1 MNVTAAAIRNNRVTF
16 LTLLVILLAGF
27 SAYRALPRAEDPGF
41 TIRTALVRTYFP
53 GASPERVE
61 LLVTDK
67 LEKRIQ
73 EMPEVDFLSSES
85 RTGVS
90 YLFVNIQSR
99 YTEMRP
105 IWDALRRKVDAAHA
119 DLPDGVIGPFVDDE
133 FGDVFP
139 VMVTLTGDGFDYAE
153 LREIADEVR
162 DELLLKS
169 QIAKVAIYGAQE
181 ERIFVEYNNA
191 RLSELGLSPG
201 QLKNI
206 LESRNIIIPGGSVLL
221 EREQFALEP
230 SGNFES
236 IEDLKRTLIQV
247 PGRPEVVYLE
257 DLASVTRG
265 YVDPPTSRMHF
276 DGTRCLGLSVS
287 MRAGGNVIELGE
299 QVDAVV
305 NEARS
310 DYPIGIDFEVP
321 IFQPKFVDEQVRGFV
336 GNLFQAM
343 GIVLLVMLVSLGPR
357 TGLVVAALIPTT
369 MLLTLLIMQTMHIGL
384 DQISIAALIIA
395 LGMLVDN
402 AIVMSESIM
411 VQIAA
416 GKDRFQAAVDS
427 ANELRIPLL
436 TSSLTTSAAF
446 LPIFLAESETGEYTA
461 SLFKVVTIAL
471 LASWVLSLTMMP
483 LLCMLFIKV
492 KVSAEAQ
499 SFDTRFYR
507 AYRGFLVAVVRRRVL
522 SLLIVAGV
530 FVLSVLG
537 MRFVPA
543 IFFPDSDSP
552 KMLGGLDLPVGTPLA
567 RAEEVAFGIERFLQG
582 ELVGS
587 GASGSDASNDAEGL
601 LSWTTYVGQGG
612 GPRYRLSYNPAQA
625 GPEHISMIFTATGRE
640 YIAGLIPRLEAFCA
654 ETYPELVASFQA
666 EALGP
671 PVESPI
677 QVRVSGR
684 DAETLFAV
692 VDRVKERLAEFPAAI
707 NVDDDWGPRVKK
719 IRVEVNQARAR
730 RAGVTSQDVAIS
742 LQSGLSGIQTTE
754 FREGDEIIP
763 IVLRSV
769 AADRQDPGKLESLN
783 VFVQATGASVPLKQ
797 IADVLIE
804 WEPSKILRRQRLETV
819 TVECD
824 LARGVT
830 AADVNA
836 ELVPW
841 LEADAATWPRGY
853 SYELGGEAESSAKA
867 NQAIGA
873 KLPIAGFLILLLL
886 VAQFNSVRRTVIIF
900 TTIPLGMIGVT
911 IGLLV
916 ARSSFG
922 FMTLLGVI
930 SLAGIIINNAIVLL
944 DRIRIEIDENGLD
957 PASAVIESAQQRLR
971 PILLTTAT
979 TVGGLLPLWF
989 AGGPMWQPMAVAII
1003 FGLTFATALTLC
1015 VVPLLYSL
1023 FFRVSFKS
1031 YRYGGR

>member
-16 LTLLVILLAGF
+16 LTLLVILMAGF
-27 SAYRALPRAEDPGF
+27 GAYRALPRAEDPGF

-105 IWDALRRKVDAAHA
+105 IWDSLRRKVDAAGA

-206 LESRNIIIPGGSVLL
+206 LESRNIIIPGGSIILD
-221 EREQFALEP
+221 REQIALEP

-236 IEDLKRTLIQV
+236 IDDLKRTIIQV

-257 DLASVTRG
+257 DLATVTRG
-265 YVDPPTSRMHF
+265 YVDPPTSRMHA
-276 DGTRCLGLSVS
+276 DGTPCLGLSVS
-287 MRAGGNVIELGE
+287 MRSGGNVIELGE
-299 QVDAVV
+299 QVEAVV

-310 DYPIGIDFEVP
+310 EYPIGIEFEVP

-343 GIVLLVMLVSLGPR
+343 AIVLLVMLVSLGPR

-369 MLLTLLIMQTMHIGL
+369 MLLTLLLMQTMHIGL

-492 KVSAEAQ
+492 KVSSEAQ
-499 SFDTRFYR
+499 SFDSRFYR
-507 AYRGFLVAVVRRRVL
+507 AYRGFLVMVVRRRFV
-522 SLLIVAGV
+522 SLLVVAGV
-530 FVLSVLG
+530 FALSLFG

-552 KMLGGLDLPVGTPLA
+552 KMLGELDLPVGTPLA
-567 RAEEVAFGIERFLQG
+567 RANEVAFGIERFLQG
-582 ELVGS
+582 ELVG
-587 GASGSDASNDAEGL
+587 DDDAEGL

-612 GPRYRLSYNPAQA
+612 GPRYRLSYNPAQ
-625 GPEHISMIFTATGRE
+625 GGSEHISMIFTATGRE
-640 YIAGLIPRLEAFCA
+640 YIDGLIPRLEAFCQ
-654 ETYPELVASFQA
+654 ETYPELVSSFQA

-684 DAETLFAV
+684 DAEALFAV
-692 VDRVKERLAEFPAAI
+692 VDRVKERLSQFPAAV
-707 NVDDDWGPRVKK
+707 NVEDNWGPRVKK

-797 IADVLIE
+797 IADVVIE
-804 WEPSKILRRQRLETV
+804 WEPSKILRRQRLKTV

-824 LARGVT
+824 LTAGVT
-830 AADVNA
+830 ASDVNA

-841 LEADAATWPRGY
+841 LEEDAATWPRGY
-853 SYELGGEAESSAKA
+853 GYELGGEAESSAKA

-911 IGLLV
+911 IGLLL
-916 ARSSFG
+916 AHSSFG

-957 PASAVIESAQQRLR
+957 AASAVIESAQQRLR

-1023 FFRVSFKS
+1023 FFRVSFKE
-1031 YRYGGR
+1031 YRYLGAAK